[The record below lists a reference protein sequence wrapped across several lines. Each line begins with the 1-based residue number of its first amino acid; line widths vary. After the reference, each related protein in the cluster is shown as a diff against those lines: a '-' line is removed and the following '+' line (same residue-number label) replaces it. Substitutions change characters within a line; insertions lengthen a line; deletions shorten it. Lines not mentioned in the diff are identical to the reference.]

1 MPDPPTTALV
11 SARATAHDGGNV
23 TFYTRSHRVEVG
35 VPMSFDIEE
44 PRLTAV
50 EQFLAA
56 VGAEVV
62 GGFARLGRRERL
74 RLDEIEASM
83 EAVIAD
89 PLVCLGVVGESG
101 RPRVARVTVR
111 TYVGTSE
118 PVERVQGVWDEALR
132 RAPLV
137 NTLRPVVEMDLEWQR
152 AG

>member
-11 SARATAHDGGNV
+11 SARATAHDDGRV
-23 TFYTRSHRVEVG
+23 TFYTRSHRAEVG

-50 EQFLAA
+50 EQFVAA
-56 VGAEVV
+56 IGADVL
-62 GGFARLGRRERL
+62 GGLARLGRRERL
-74 RLDEIEASM
+74 RLDEIEASI

-89 PLVCLGVVGESG
+89 PLVFLGVVGESG
-101 RPRVARVTVR
+101 RPRVTRVAVR
-111 TYVGTSE
+111 TYVGTGE
-118 PVERVQGVWDEALR
+118 PVERVQRIWDEALR

-137 NTLRPVVEMDLEWQR
+137 NTLRPVVDLDLQWQR